1 MAKLLTEEANY
12 SDIAGAIRAQLDV
25 GTSYLP
31 SEMAAAI
38 SSIGAVTNGV
48 LEQYVSQSEI
58 ISPFTFVEFV
68 ENLAPVAYDGTI
80 LSEVGLNGA
89 NKCAEFVAVAVDS
102 THAVLFEGYDAE
114 VLLATPLTIS
124 GNDITVEQYSVVSVN
139 YRYAQVDTNNGGLRV
154 SASLLS
160 GNRIFVAYSTETGMA
175 AKVCTLSNN
184 TITSGSEVSIRSELP
199 TWVLTA
205 AVNDNII
212 VCTDSRAG
220 GMYNLSVN
228 MCTISGTTITKE
240 TGYIITWPETVTDGS
255 IYQSAGGMVA
265 LDNSRVFMAKS
276 SYAMVFS
283 ISGTVVT
290 GGTAVQYD
298 SSSSGHPSVVLL
310 GANKTLIS
318 YPAEVG
324 GNSSRSL
331 KSVVCNISGTTIT
344 PATPVTLTTGT
355 PHVYCVDVMLTSENE
370 FVVSY
375 NDHGAQSS
383 ANNNVFFVSGVVEN
397 DSIIFTKEGSCL
409 IYQYGSNSILKS
421 PLRTVA
427 LSSNQLLI
435 ARAVSN
441 STQGDGG
448 MVCLVT
454 PYASS
459 PAVVESQTKID
470 GISYG
475 SITPSIA
482 GGVYRLNT
490 NA

>member
-12 SDIAGAIRAQLDV
+12 NDIAGAIRTRLNV
-25 GTSYLP
+25 GTAYLP

-38 SSIGAVTNGV
+38 DSIGAVTNGV

-80 LSEVGLNGA
+80 LSEVGQNGA

-102 THAVLFEGYDAE
+102 THAVLFESFDATT
-114 VLLATPLTIS
+114 LLATPLTIS
-124 GNDITVEQYSVVSVN
+124 GNDITVERWSVVSTN
-139 YRYAQVDTNNGGLRV
+139 YRYAQVDVNNGGLRV
-154 SASLLS
+154 SATLLS

-175 AKVCTLSNN
+175 AKVCTLSNGA
-184 TITSGSEVSIRSELP
+184 ITSGSEVSIRSELP

-220 GMYNLSVN
+220 GMYSLSVN
-228 MCTISGTTITKE
+228 MCTISGTTITSN

-265 LDNSRVFMAKS
+265 LDNSRVFIAKGD
-276 SYAMVFS
+276 YTMVFS
-283 ISGTVVT
+283 ISGTVIT

-298 SSSSGHPSVVLL
+298 SSSSGHPSVALL

-318 YPAEVG
+318 YPAEVNS
-324 GNSSRSL
+324 NSSRSV

-344 PATPVTLTTGT
+344 PATPVTLTAGT
-355 PHVYCVDVMLTSENE
+355 PYVYCVDVMLTSENE

-375 NDHGAQSS
+375 NDHSAQSD
-383 ANNNVFFVSGVVEN
+383 AQNNVFFVSGVVV
-397 DSIIFTKEGSCL
+397 DDDILFVKEGSCL
-409 IYQYGSNSILKS
+409 IYQYASGSILTS
-421 PLRTVA
+421 PLRAVA
-427 LSSNQLLI
+427 LSGNQLLV

-441 STQGDGG
+441 STQGDTG

-459 PAVVESQTKID
+459 PAVVESQTKIE
-470 GISYG
+470 GISYATI
-475 SITPSIA
+475 SPSVS
-482 GGVYRLNT
+482 GGVWTLSQGS
-490 NA
+490 